1 MKPAPFIT
9 FALTCATI
17 FGGLA
22 DTALGQTYRPT
33 RQIRGVWLRPPT
45 SLIGTTSLETNLQN
59 FAAAGVTDLFLE
71 TFYEGVSTGRP
82 GVFRAR
88 YSYDYLQEAIVRS
101 ARYGIRVHAWVE
113 SGFWQFGANG
123 LGAYNFTVNPPG
135 ESEGN
140 PEWRV
145 ISSATG
151 QSGGDQPDWYFANL
165 AHPGVQNKLRN
176 YMVELASYQGLWGI
190 QTDYHRYPLDDNTTD
205 SNPAPWS
212 FDTYSR
218 NAFMAL
224 YGATNDPLL
233 KAISTSGSTGTYY
246 SRFISWRK
254 TRLTEA
260 ARQLK
265 LGIDSVAPRIEFSAA
280 MFAVPST
287 SKCQDWPSWA
297 SSGLIDWL
305 MPMAYSQLTSSIAN
319 DLNITNAAAAGR
331 RVVAGLYT
339 DSTLNHPALLDQLTT
354 CVGRGV
360 NDWAFFSGPTFAV
373 AGNRDTLSAF
383 ILSSSQAKQRGD
395 LNNDGYLDA
404 ADWAAYTA
412 VYSGTSVTVSPAT
425 TRLNYNG
432 DGVINEADWTLFK
445 AEFARWRFGEAG
457 VIDQR
462 SYNAFFQCLTATQG
476 TSTRRHMFDF
486 NGDGVVDA
494 LDRAIFLQLVTV
506 PVTNPADADGD
517 GWATVDDMY
526 RQNVAPVDIS
536 ANGVTN
542 ATDTVLLERGLRLGE
557 FAAMR
562 AGRR

>member
-1 MKPAPFIT
+1 MKPAT
-9 FALTCATI
+9 LTTLALTCATML
-17 FGGLA
+17 GGLA
-22 DTALGQTYRPT
+22 DVALGQTYRTT
-33 RQIRGVWLRPPT
+33 RQIRGVWLRPPVF
-45 SLIGTTSLETNLQN
+45 LRGTTSLETNLKN

-88 YSYDYLQEAIVRS
+88 FSYDYLQEAIVLS

-123 LGAYNFTVNPPG
+123 LGGYNFTINPPG

-151 QSGGDQPDWYFANL
+151 QSGGDQADWYFANL

-224 YGATNDPLL
+224 YGAANDPLL
-233 KAISTSGSTGTYY
+233 KAISTSGSSGTQY
-246 SRFISWRK
+246 SRFLTWRK
-254 TRLTEA
+254 AQLTEA

-280 MFAVPST
+280 MFAVPAT
-287 SKCQDWPSWA
+287 AKCQDWQSWA
-297 SSGLIDWL
+297 TAGIIDWL
-305 MPMAYSQLTSSIAN
+305 VPMAYGQLTSSISN

-339 DSTLNHPALLDQLTT
+339 DSTVNHPTMISQLTT
-354 CVGRGV
+354 CASRGV
-360 NDWAFFSGPTFAV
+360 NDWAFFSGPTFAD
-373 AGNRDTLSAF
+373 AANRETLSTY
-383 ILSSSQAKQRGD
+383 IINTSQPKQRGD
-395 LNNDGYLDA
+395 LNNDAYLDA
-404 ADWAAYTA
+404 ADWSAFRA
-412 VYSGTSVTVSPAT
+412 VYSGTPVTVTPAT
-425 TRLNYNG
+425 TRLDYNG
-432 DGVINEADWTLFK
+432 DGTISESDWTLFK

-462 SYNAFFQCLTATQG
+462 SYNAFFQCLGATQG
-476 TSTRRHMFDF
+476 ASTRRHLFDF

-494 LDRAIFLQLVTV
+494 LDRAIFLQLATV
-506 PVTNPADADGD
+506 PVTDPADATQDGQSNIED
-517 GWATVDDMY
+517 LY
-526 RQNVAPVDIS
+526 RQNVAPADIT
-536 ANGVTN
+536 ANGVTD
-542 ATDTVLLERGLRLGE
+542 AADTTLLTNGLRVGE
-557 FAAMR
+557 SAAMR
-562 AGRR
+562 AQRR